1 MSTTVLTGRPTRSA
15 AGPHRRRAFT
25 LVELLVVIAII
36 GILIALLLP
45 AVQAAR
51 EAARRIQCANNFK
64 QIGIALHNYH
74 SAYRCFPA
82 GLIVFDYGGDY
93 YSWQFAWSAVIFPFA
108 EEDVLFDQFDSTD
121 VYWSSVNRLLG
132 PQVIQMY
139 TCPTDP
145 NGGAWIETTS
155 GSHMGP
161 SATDDFRAGS
171 ATGVADSITWSYAHV
186 HPGGR
191 PKDPRP
197 DGDGMMYGNSFVKI
211 RDVTDGTSHTLMV
224 GEITGARGRH
234 PSQGPA
240 YFQQWCISH
249 NVQDTADGING
260 PGTVPGGRDDSP
272 SGDPIDGDGGN
283 RHIELFEE
291 IGFSS
296 FHVGG
301 CHFTMTDG
309 SVQFIGEEIDQAV
322 LAAMTTRQ
330 GEEAFHYDFR

>member
-1 MSTTVLTGRPTRSA
+1 MFSSIPTGRPAS
-15 AGPHRRRAFT
+15 RRAFT

-74 SAYRCFPA
+74 GTHKCFPA
-82 GLIVFDYGGDY
+82 GMMVYSYDNDY
-93 YSWQFAWSAVIFPFA
+93 YDWGFPWSTMILPHA
-108 EEDVLFDQFDSTD
+108 EQTYVEEQIDYSQP
-121 VYWSSVNRLLG
+121 YWMQNHRILG
-132 PQVIQMY
+132 PIVVGMY
-139 TCPTDP
+139 ACPTDP
-145 NGGAWIETTS
+145 NGGGWVETSS
-155 GSHMGP
+155 GWHMGDSP
-161 SATDDFRAGS
+161 TEDERACS
-171 ATGVADSITWSYAHV
+171 ATGVADSITRSYAHV

-197 DGDGMMYGNSFVKI
+197 DGDGMLYGNSFVKI

-224 GEITGARGRH
+224 GEMTGARGTH
-234 PSQGPA
+234 PSQGPG
-240 YFQQWCISH
+240 YFQH
-249 NVQDTADGING
+249 FMLGANVQDTADGING

-283 RHIELFEE
+283 RHIELVEE

-296 FHVGG
+296 FHIGG
-301 CHFTMTDG
+301 CHFVLADG
-309 SVQFIGEEIDQAV
+309 SVHFIGEEIDQAI
-322 LAAMTTRQ
+322 LAALTTRQ
-330 GEEAFHYDFR
+330 GEEAFHYGF